1 LWGAKTL
8 TEIAVLKTILTY
20 FALAL
25 ITFIIAYLFSPD
37 VALFFSILLL
47 IPIFIW
53 QENYAGKE
61 KLSKQVNGRDKSTIL
76 FWIFM
81 LFILALFV
89 RIPSALLFGMP
100 YEKTPLIYLTVFTII
115 FIEKTDISAF
125 GFRTQNIGKAIFH
138 GLTFYAI
145 LGGSTLLTNYL
156 LIYAFTNQMP
166 IQSYAIPIFLYAMPF
181 HTLCV
186 GVSEEGFFR
195 GYVQT
200 HLEKFYDI
208 KKAILIQAVLFGIW
222 HFVWDLNP
230 FNPWGMI
237 QYIAFAFFI
246 GLPFGYLY
254 SKTRNLASVV
264 IAHGLWNS
272 VQLGILENQAA
283 FNALQAIPITIQILI
298 WFLPYAISV
307 IAAILFVKFVVK

>member
-1 LWGAKTL
+1 M
-8 TEIAVLKTILTY
+8 AVLKAILTY

-25 ITFIIAYLFSPD
+25 IIFISAYLFSAD
-37 VALFFSILLL
+37 VAIFFSILLL
-47 IPIFIW
+47 IPILIW
-53 QENYAGKE
+53 QENHPEKE
-61 KLSKQVNGRDKSTIL
+61 KLSKQVDGRNKGTIL
-76 FWIFM
+76 FWIFT

-115 FIEKTDISAF
+115 AIEKTDVSAF
-125 GFRTQNIGKAIFH
+125 GFKTQNIGKALFH
-138 GLTFYAI
+138 GLIFYAI
-145 LGGSTLLTNYL
+145 LGGSALLTNYL
-156 LIYAFTNQMP
+156 LIYAFTNQTP
-166 IQSYAIPIFLYAMPF
+166 VQSYVVAVFILAMPF

-200 HLEKFYDI
+200 HLEKFYGTN
-208 KKAILIQAVLFGIW
+208 KAILIQAVLFGIW

-230 FNPWGMI
+230 FNPWGMV
-237 QYIAFAFFI
+237 QYVAITFFI
-246 GLPFGYLY
+246 GLPFGYFY
-254 SKTRNLASVV
+254 TKARNLASVV

-272 VQLGILENQAA
+272 VQLGILANQAA
-283 FNALQAIPITIQILI
+283 FDALQAIPIAIQILI

-307 IAAILFVKFVVK
+307 IAAILFVKFWVK

>member
-1 LWGAKTL
+1 M
-8 TEIAVLKTILTY
+8 AVLKAILTY

-25 ITFIIAYLFSPD
+25 IIFISAYLFSTD
-37 VALFFSILLL
+37 VAMFFSILLL
-47 IPIFIW
+47 IPILIW
-53 QENYAGKE
+53 QENHPEKE
-61 KLSKQVNGRDKSTIL
+61 KRSKQVDGRNKGTIL
-76 FWIFM
+76 FWIFT

-115 FIEKTDISAF
+115 AIEKTDISAF

-138 GLTFYAI
+138 GLIFYAI
-145 LGGSTLLTNYL
+145 LGGSALLTNYL
-156 LIYAFTNQMP
+156 LIYAFTNQTP
-166 IQSYAIPIFLYAMPF
+166 IQSYAIPLFLLAMPF

-195 GYVQT
+195 GYAQT
-200 HLEKFYDI
+200 HLEKFYGTN
-208 KKAILIQAVLFGIW
+208 KAILIQAVLFGIW

-230 FNPWGMI
+230 FNPLGMI
-237 QYIAFAFFI
+237 QYVAITFFI
-246 GLPFGYLY
+246 GLPFGYFY
-254 SKTRNLASVV
+254 TKARNLASVV

-272 VQLGILENQAA
+272 IQLGILANQAA
-283 FNALQAIPITIQILI
+283 FDALQAIPMAIQILI

-307 IAAILFVKFVVK
+307 IAAILFVKFLVK

>member
-1 LWGAKTL
+1 M
-8 TEIAVLKTILTY
+8 AVLKAILTY

-25 ITFIIAYLFSPD
+25 IIFISAYLFSTD
-37 VALFFSILLL
+37 VAMFFSILLL
-47 IPIFIW
+47 IPILIW
-53 QENYAGKE
+53 QENHPEKE
-61 KLSKQVNGRDKSTIL
+61 KLSKQVDGRNKGTIL
-76 FWIFM
+76 FWIFT

-115 FIEKTDISAF
+115 AIEKTDISAF

-138 GLTFYAI
+138 GLIFYAI
-145 LGGSTLLTNYL
+145 LGGSALLTNYL
-156 LIYAFTNQMP
+156 LIYAFTNQTP
-166 IQSYAIPIFLYAMPF
+166 VQSYVVAVFILAIPF

-200 HLEKFYDI
+200 HLEKFYGTN
-208 KKAILIQAVLFGIW
+208 KAILIQAVLFGIW

-230 FNPWGMI
+230 FNPWGMV
-237 QYIAFAFFI
+237 QYVAITFFI
-246 GLPFGYLY
+246 GLPFGYFY
-254 SKTRNLASVV
+254 TKTRNLASVV

-272 VQLGILENQAA
+272 VQLGILANQAA
-283 FNALQAIPITIQILI
+283 FDALQAIPIAIQILI

-307 IAAILFVKFVVK
+307 IAAILFVKFWVK

>member
-1 LWGAKTL
+1 M
-8 TEIAVLKTILTY
+8 AVLKAILTY

-25 ITFIIAYLFSPD
+25 IIFLSAYLFSTD
-37 VALFFSILLL
+37 VAMFFSVLLL
-47 IPIFIW
+47 IPILIW
-53 QENYAGKE
+53 QENHPEKE
-61 KLSKQVNGRDKSTIL
+61 KLSKQVDGRNKGTIL
-76 FWIFM
+76 FWIFT

-115 FIEKTDISAF
+115 AIEKTDISAF

-138 GLTFYAI
+138 GLIFYAI
-145 LGGSTLLTNYL
+145 LGGSALLTNYL
-156 LIYAFTNQMP
+156 LIYAFTNQTP
-166 IQSYAIPIFLYAMPF
+166 VQSYVVAVFILAMPF

-200 HLEKFYDI
+200 HLEKFYGTN
-208 KKAILIQAVLFGIW
+208 KAILIQAVLFGIW

-237 QYIAFAFFI
+237 QYVAITFFI
-246 GLPFGYLY
+246 GLPFGYFY
-254 SKTRNLASVV
+254 TKARNLASVV

-272 VQLGILENQAA
+272 VQLGILANQAA
-283 FNALQAIPITIQILI
+283 FDALQAIPIAIQILI

-307 IAAILFVKFVVK
+307 IAAILFVKFWVK

>member
-1 LWGAKTL
+1 M
-8 TEIAVLKTILTY
+8 AVLKAILTY

-25 ITFIIAYLFSPD
+25 IIFISAYLFSAD
-37 VALFFSILLL
+37 VAIFFSILLL
-47 IPIFIW
+47 IPILIW
-53 QENYAGKE
+53 QENHPEKE
-61 KLSKQVNGRDKSTIL
+61 KLSKQVDGRAERTIL
-76 FWIFM
+76 FWIFT

-115 FIEKTDISAF
+115 AIEKTDVSAF
-125 GFRTQNIGKAIFH
+125 GFKTQNIGKALFH
-138 GLTFYAI
+138 GLIFYAI
-145 LGGSTLLTNYL
+145 LGGSALLTNYL
-156 LIYAFTNQMP
+156 LIYAFTNQTP
-166 IQSYAIPIFLYAMPF
+166 VQSYVVAVFILAMPF

-200 HLEKFYDI
+200 HLEKFYGTN
-208 KKAILIQAVLFGIW
+208 KAILIQAVLFGIW

-230 FNPWGMI
+230 FNPWGMV
-237 QYIAFAFFI
+237 QYVAITFFI
-246 GLPFGYLY
+246 GLPFGYFY
-254 SKTRNLASVV
+254 TKARNLASVV

-272 VQLGILENQAA
+272 VQLGILANQAA
-283 FNALQAIPITIQILI
+283 FDALQAIPIAIQILI

-307 IAAILFVKFVVK
+307 IAAILFVKFWVK

>member
-1 LWGAKTL
+1 M
-8 TEIAVLKTILTY
+8 AVLKAILTY

-25 ITFIIAYLFSPD
+25 IIFISAYLFSTD
-37 VALFFSILLL
+37 VAMFFSILLL
-47 IPIFIW
+47 IPILIW
-53 QENYAGKE
+53 QENHPEKE
-61 KLSKQVNGRDKSTIL
+61 KLSKQVDGRNKDTIL
-76 FWIFM
+76 FWIFT

-115 FIEKTDISAF
+115 AIEKTDISAF

-138 GLTFYAI
+138 GLIFYAI
-145 LGGSTLLTNYL
+145 LGGSALLTNYL
-156 LIYAFTNQMP
+156 LIYAFTNQTP
-166 IQSYAIPIFLYAMPF
+166 VQSYVVAVFILAMPF

-200 HLEKFYDI
+200 HLEKFYGTN
-208 KKAILIQAVLFGIW
+208 KAILIQAVLFGIW

-230 FNPWGMI
+230 FNPWGMV
-237 QYIAFAFFI
+237 QYVAITFFI
-246 GLPFGYLY
+246 GLAFGYFY
-254 SKTRNLASVV
+254 TKARNLASVV

-272 VQLGILENQAA
+272 VQLGILANQAA
-283 FNALQAIPITIQILI
+283 FDALQAIPIAIQILI

-307 IAAILFVKFVVK
+307 IAAILFVKFWVK

>member
-1 LWGAKTL
+1 M
-8 TEIAVLKTILTY
+8 AVLKAILTY

-25 ITFIIAYLFSPD
+25 IIFISAYLFSTD
-37 VALFFSILLL
+37 VAMFFSILLL
-47 IPIFIW
+47 IPILIW
-53 QENYAGKE
+53 QENHPEKE
-61 KLSKQVNGRDKSTIL
+61 KLSKQVDGRNKGTIL
-76 FWIFM
+76 FWIFT

-115 FIEKTDISAF
+115 AIEKTDISAF

-138 GLTFYAI
+138 GLIFYAI
-145 LGGSTLLTNYL
+145 LGGSALLTNYL
-156 LIYAFTNQMP
+156 LIYAFTNQTP
-166 IQSYAIPIFLYAMPF
+166 VQSYVVAVFLLAMPF

-200 HLEKFYDI
+200 HLEKFYGTN
-208 KKAILIQAVLFGIW
+208 KAILIQAVLFGIW

-230 FNPWGMI
+230 FNPWSMI
-237 QYIAFAFFI
+237 QYVAITFFI
-246 GLPFGYLY
+246 GLPFGYFY
-254 SKTRNLASVV
+254 TKARNLASVV

-272 VQLGILENQAA
+272 IQLGILANQAA
-283 FNALQAIPITIQILI
+283 FDALQAIPMAIQILI
-298 WFLPYAISV
+298 LFLPYAISV
-307 IAAILFVKFVVK
+307 IAAILFVKFLVK

>member
-1 LWGAKTL
+1 M
-8 TEIAVLKTILTY
+8 AVLKAILTY

-25 ITFIIAYLFSPD
+25 IIFISAYLFSTD
-37 VALFFSILLL
+37 VAMFFSILLL
-47 IPIFIW
+47 IPILIW
-53 QENYAGKE
+53 QENHPEKE
-61 KLSKQVNGRDKSTIL
+61 KLSKQVDGRNKGTIL
-76 FWIFM
+76 FWIFT

-115 FIEKTDISAF
+115 AIEKTDISAF
-125 GFRTQNIGKAIFH
+125 GFRTQNIRKAIFH
-138 GLTFYAI
+138 GLIFYAI

-156 LIYAFTNQMP
+156 LIYAFTNQTP
-166 IQSYAIPIFLYAMPF
+166 IQSYAIPLFLLAMPF

-200 HLEKFYDI
+200 HLEKFYGAN
-208 KKAILIQAVLFGIW
+208 KAILIQAVLFGIW

-237 QYIAFAFFI
+237 QYVAITFFI
-246 GLPFGYLY
+246 GLPFGYFY
-254 SKTRNLASVV
+254 TKARNLSSVV

-272 VQLGILENQAA
+272 VQLGILANQAA
-283 FNALQAIPITIQILI
+283 FDALQAIPIAIQILI
-298 WFLPYAISV
+298 LFLPYAISV
-307 IAAILFVKFVVK
+307 IAAVLFVKFLVK

>member
-1 LWGAKTL
+1 M
-8 TEIAVLKTILTY
+8 AVLKAILTY

-25 ITFIIAYLFSPD
+25 IIFISAYLFSTD
-37 VALFFSILLL
+37 VAMFFSILLL
-47 IPIFIW
+47 IPILIW
-53 QENYAGKE
+53 QENHPEKE
-61 KLSKQVNGRDKSTIL
+61 KLSKQVDGRNKGTIL
-76 FWIFM
+76 FWIFT

-115 FIEKTDISAF
+115 AIEKTDISAF

-138 GLTFYAI
+138 GLIFYAI
-145 LGGSTLLTNYL
+145 LGGSALLTNYL
-156 LIYAFTNQMP
+156 LIYAFTNQTP
-166 IQSYAIPIFLYAMPF
+166 VQSYVVAVFILAMPF

-200 HLEKFYDI
+200 HLEKFYGTN
-208 KKAILIQAVLFGIW
+208 KAILIQAVLFGIW

-230 FNPWGMI
+230 FNPWGMV
-237 QYIAFAFFI
+237 QYVAITFFI
-246 GLPFGYLY
+246 GLPFGYFY
-254 SKTRNLASVV
+254 TKARNLASVV

-272 VQLGILENQAA
+272 VQLGILANQAA
-283 FNALQAIPITIQILI
+283 FDALQAIPIAIQILI

-307 IAAILFVKFVVK
+307 IAAILFVKFWVK